1 MVWILL
7 GTSLRGFRKKRIFSA
22 FSGLKNKY
30 FCEKWKITFFW
41 FSQKF
46 GVEKYLFFKWKFAF
60 FLNFWKFWKISDP
73 SFLKKKGGL
82 FSKKKWMIIFGK
94 KRTMNFVR
102 KKWGVILTKKM
113 REKIFNKRKDF
124 FFVKK
129 LRYFD
134 RKKMLDFFY

>member
-94 KRTMNFVR
+94 KRAMNFVR

-113 REKIFNKRKDF
+113 REKILTKGRIF
-124 FFVKK
+124 FLSKNWDILIEKK
-129 LRYFD
+129 C
-134 RKKMLDFFY
+134 

>member
-46 GVEKYLFFKWKFAF
+46 EVEKYLFFKWKFAF

-113 REKIFNKRKDF
+113 REKILTKGRIF
-124 FFVKK
+124 FLSKNWDILIEKK
-129 LRYFD
+129 C
-134 RKKMLDFFY
+134 

>member
-7 GTSLRGFRKKRIFSA
+7 GTSLRGFKKKRIFSS

-73 SFLKKKGGL
+73 SFLKKRGGL

-94 KRTMNFVR
+94 KKGDEFCQ
-102 KKWGVILTKKM
+102 KKM
-113 REKIFNKRKDF
+113 RVNFDKKWEKKFLTKWRIFF
-124 FFVKK
+124 CQKK